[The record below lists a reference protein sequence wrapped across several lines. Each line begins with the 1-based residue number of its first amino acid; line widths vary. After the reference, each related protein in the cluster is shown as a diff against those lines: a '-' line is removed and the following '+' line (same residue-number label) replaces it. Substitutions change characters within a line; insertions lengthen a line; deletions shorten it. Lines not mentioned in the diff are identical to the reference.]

1 MSKKSGKKTVK
12 AEAKKIVRDIITE
25 ADLIEKV
32 KNDLKSFQYL
42 TPLILTNKYNVS
54 LGVSKRVL
62 RSLAEAK
69 LIDLVANNPRTP
81 VYIVKGVKGKV

>member
-1 MSKKSGKKTVK
+1 MSKKAGKKTVK
-12 AEAKKIVRDIITE
+12 TEVKKIVREVVIE
-25 ADLIEKV
+25 SELIEKV
-32 KNDLKSFQYL
+32 KKDLKNFQYL

-69 LIDLVANNPRTP
+69 LIELVANNPRTP
-81 VYIVKGVKGKV
+81 VYAISKKQK